1 MNEFPVAK
9 DSYVAFDGLSI
20 KQKIIDRLNQTGIFT
35 DQNYEGSN
43 LAGINDAIAMSFSLL
58 LYYLNQNAVNGQ
70 FSETNLYENI
80 NRIVKE
86 LDYKPVGHQT
96 ASVNFSLSCQN
107 LNAGFYTIP
116 RYSSVNVGGLSYSLS
131 NDVSFT
137 KVNDTINEP
146 ISGIEGETV
155 LYQGAFTEY
164 PIFTPAGNPN
174 EIVYLTVDD
183 TKIVDNFNIHVY
195 VSTDGVWEKWE
206 KTQSLYI
213 SDYLDKVY
221 ELRFNEKKRYELKFG
236 DNINCKQLSS
246 SNQVLIYYLV
256 SDGNNG
262 VLGAGGLESRKIGSS
277 TSNNLTNIFNS
288 YNVVPMTP
296 AQMTN
301 LSINNKFSSTYYALP
316 ESVDSIRKN
325 APSVF
330 RSQFN
335 ITTKASYETFIRS
348 NFYNIVQSVK
358 VQNNAEYVNT
368 YMKYFYNIGL
378 TKPQYESRALF
389 NQINFADSCN
399 FNNVYIFVVPKTIIN
414 SLSYLNPS
422 QKKLINDTI
431 ISEQVLTSE
440 TIISDPVYISFDI
453 CLNERDIITREDVA
467 ASELYVIRTPNS
479 RRNETSIKTDI
490 QDQIVSFF
498 DSSNNTLGQIVNIQ
512 QLNTNLL
519 NINGVSQIYT
529 RNINSGNMLE
539 GVKMS
544 CWNPVYFSN
553 TIAETTNIVRLE
565 DFQFPYLNNK
575 TFVNRITVI

>member
-131 NDVSFT
+131 NDVAFT

-236 DNINCKQLSS
+236 DNINGKQLSS
-246 SNQVLIYYLV
+246 SSQVLIYYLV

-288 YNVVPMTP
+288 YNVVPMMP

-453 CLNERDIITREDVA
+453 CLNERGIITREDVA

>member
-236 DNINCKQLSS
+236 DNINGKQLSS

>member
-131 NDVSFT
+131 NDVAFT

-236 DNINCKQLSS
+236 DNINGKQLSS
-246 SNQVLIYYLV
+246 SSQVLIYYLV

-288 YNVVPMTP
+288 YNVVPMMP